1 MIIVMKPGAPAT
13 ERARIKANLEKQGF
27 QINEIVGT
35 QMAILGVI
43 GDTSVL
49 DINMLQVND

>member
-1 MIIVMKPGAPAT
+1 
-13 ERARIKANLEKQGF
+13 LEKQGF

-35 QMAILGVI
+35 QMAILGII

-49 DINMLQVND
+49 DITC